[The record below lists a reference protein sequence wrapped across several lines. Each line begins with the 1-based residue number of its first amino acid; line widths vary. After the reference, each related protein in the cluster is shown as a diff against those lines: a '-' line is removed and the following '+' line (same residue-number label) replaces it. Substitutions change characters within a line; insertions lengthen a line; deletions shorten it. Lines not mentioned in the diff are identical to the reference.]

1 MKQMN
6 TNPYRN
12 LRVEFHILQSF
23 PVTCL
28 NRDDVGAPK
37 TAIVGST
44 TRARVSSQCWKRHIR
59 LAMRDFGVNIGSRT
73 KLIQALI
80 TNACEE
86 MKAPPEKAEKCGRDV
101 AAVFIKEK
109 KSKKDNA
116 EEEIVSDST
125 KSDVLI
131 FISADEVRKIA
142 EVLRDNDFDTE
153 FVEKTI
159 DKKGNTKTKGINIGK
174 KIEAILGKPNFAING
189 LDIALFGRMVAQAA
203 TLNVEAAASFA
214 HAISTHKVTNEVEFF
229 TALDDYQ
236 TEPGAAHMGSLEFNS
251 ATYYRY
257 VCLDIGQLWENLA
270 GQNIAES
277 IDAFV
282 KAFYVAVPGARQT
295 TQSGACPWEF
305 AKVFVR
311 KGQRLQVPFE
321 TPVKAKNGGFLEPS
335 KEKLCSYL
343 SKKEKLSGSLFGKVD
358 EFTFGEDEN
367 FNIDRLI
374 ESIQSAIQKV

>member
-1 MKQMN
+1 MK
-6 TNPYRN
+6 
-12 LRVEFHILQSF
+12 ILVS
-23 PVTCL
+23 
-28 NRDDVGAPK
+28 
-37 TAIVGST
+37 GSGG
-44 TRARVSSQCWKRHIR
+44 
-59 LAMRDFGVNIGSRT
+59 LIGS
-73 KLIQALI
+73 AL
-80 TNACEE
+80 TPFLCAKGHQVGGLVRSTASLKEE
-86 MKAPPEKAEKCGRDV
+86 
-101 AAVFIKEK
+101 
-109 KSKKDNA
+109 
-116 EEEIVSDST
+116 
-125 KSDVLI
+125 DVLW
-131 FISADEVRKIA
+131 
-142 EVLRDNDFDTE
+142 N
-153 FVEKTI
+153 
-159 DKKGNTKTKGINIGK
+159 
-174 KIEAILGKPNFAING
+174 P
-189 LDIALFGRMVAQAA
+189 A
-203 TLNVEAAASFA
+203 TGDV
-214 HAISTHKVTNEVEFF
+214 
-229 TALDDYQ
+229 D
-236 TEPGAAHMGSLEFNS
+236 EPGLEGAES
-251 ATYYRY
+251 
-257 VCLDIGQLWENLA
+257 VVHLA